1 MPLFTISVNP
11 DLKGVKKAL
20 ERIADVLERIAIHS
34 GVPLEDAPVPDE
46 KDTSQVSYT
55 TDRHEVRR
63 ELAKEL
69 GIDDL
74 DEKPEDDRV

>member
-1 MPLFTISVNP
+1 MPLFTINVSP
-11 DLKGVKKAL
+11 DVKGLRKAL
-20 ERIADVLERIAIHS
+20 ERIANVLERIAIHS
-34 GVPLEDAPVPDE
+34 GVPLEDAPIPDE

-55 TDRHEVRR
+55 SDKHEVRR

-74 DEKPEDDRV
+74 DDKPEEAA